1 MELSLKWLNLQVC
14 VYRFSGVS
22 EKDVRGTNVCLK
34 DIQNTLL
41 KLISSDTILIGYELE
56 NDLCALKVSVYIH

>member
-1 MELSLKWLNLQVC
+1 M
-14 VYRFSGVS
+14 S

-56 NDLCALKVSVYIH
+56 NDLCALKVSVYTPSQIGVLG